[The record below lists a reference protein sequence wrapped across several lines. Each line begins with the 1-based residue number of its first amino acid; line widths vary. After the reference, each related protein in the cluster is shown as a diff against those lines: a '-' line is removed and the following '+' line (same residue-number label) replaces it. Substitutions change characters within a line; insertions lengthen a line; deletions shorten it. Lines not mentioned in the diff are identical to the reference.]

1 VSGSNYVFKPTAELS
16 FRDNRTLPP
25 RRLNTALGIK
35 GGKVRARFTSV
46 LACLSLAALC
56 EPASGCDRPV
66 VFDSY
71 DVKVSALSGE
81 EQLALF
87 TSISK
92 VLGCLVE
99 APELDCGLK
108 LNVFKRG
115 KDGEVCRLFSGGK
128 IERIWM
134 PTESQVIVEFPWP
147 DEDAGGVLSF
157 GVTAGNYV
165 PVGATLI
172 MP

>member
-1 VSGSNYVFKPTAELS
+1 M
-16 FRDNRTLPP
+16 
-25 RRLNTALGIK
+25 
-35 GGKVRARFTSV
+35 RARLIFV
-46 LACLSLAALC
+46 LACLSLAAAC
-56 EPASGCDRPV
+56 EPVSGCDRPV
-66 VFDSY
+66 LFDSY
-71 DVKVSALSGE
+71 DVKASALSGE

-99 APELDCGLK
+99 NPQLDCGLK
-108 LNVFKRG
+108 LNVYKHE

-128 IERIWM
+128 IERIWA

-147 DEDAGGVLSF
+147 DEDGGGVLF
-157 GVTAGNYV
+157 FEVDANEYV